1 MGKLGHFLMVSWHTP
16 DPLIIVGNRG
26 FVKRNTI
33 QKIQNT
39 WWTRHV
45 TNIPGVIYLQEILET
60 MLLSIQRKGKKV
72 LMNEEELQEYM
83 SLKLNEL
90 AGLVSNITIA
100 LIMTS
105 LLVVFN
111 FLKAKDIYFYALI
124 FIPLVARWYIVGMV
138 NKWLR
143 NKFKE
148 LLYT

>member
-1 MGKLGHFLMVSWHTP
+1 M
-16 DPLIIVGNRG
+16 I
-26 FVKRNTI
+26 
-33 QKIQNT
+33 
-39 WWTRHV
+39 
-45 TNIPGVIYLQEILET
+45 
-60 MLLSIQRKGKKV
+60 
-72 LMNEEELQEYM
+72 EEELQEYM

-111 FLKAKDIYFYALI
+111 FLKAGDMYIYALI
-124 FIPLVARWYIVGMV
+124 LIPLVARWYIVGMV

-143 NKFKE
+143 KKFKE